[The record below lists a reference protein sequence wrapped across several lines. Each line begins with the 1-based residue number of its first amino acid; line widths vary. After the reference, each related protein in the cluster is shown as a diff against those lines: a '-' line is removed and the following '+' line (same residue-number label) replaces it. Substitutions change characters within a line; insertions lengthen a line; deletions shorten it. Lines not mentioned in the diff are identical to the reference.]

1 VNRRVFLDLI
11 GASGLAALFK
21 TSAKAATAETHARLL
36 ATGCPIADPFC
47 IRHEG
52 GWYLVGTQHARG
64 IANRRFSMFFSEDL
78 LKWKDLG
85 PVLIRPD
92 YEGSDKANYWA
103 PELVQRAAKYY
114 LYYTADS
121 FGDPE
126 RRFVRVAQSDRI
138 DGPYVDSGAKLTA
151 KPSIDGHPHFVEPEA
166 GYLFYCGN
174 EGNPDVGQLLV
185 DRFVSP
191 TRLENNPRRVF
202 PDEKVAWEEGPF
214 VIRRSGAFYLFSSM
228 GNWRDGSYHVRVA
241 RASTILGPWQR
252 LMQDGKP
259 YVLLR
264 STPRQSGPGHN
275 SMFEGPDGRWWI
287 CYHAWDE
294 KRTGRYPWA
303 APVEWDRRG
312 YPVVRQG
319 TTEADGNGAAA

>member
-1 VNRRVFLDLI
+1 MERPRPRPCPTGLRRERQGEL
-11 GASGLAALFK
+11 
-21 TSAKAATAETHARLL
+21 
-36 ATGCPIADPFC
+36 
-47 IRHEG
+47 
-52 GWYLVGTQHARG
+52 
-64 IANRRFSMFFSEDL
+64 
-78 LKWKDLG
+78 LG
-85 PVLIRPD
+85 PGTR
-92 YEGSDKANYWA
+92 
-103 PELVQRAAKYY
+103 
-114 LYYTADS
+114 TAQPS
-121 FGDPE
+121 ITSIT
-126 RRFVRVAQSDRI
+126 RRTRSAIPKDASCAVAQSDRI

-151 KPSIDGHPHFVEPEA
+151 KPSIDGHPNFVEPE
-166 GYLFYCGN
+166 GGCLFYCGN

-264 STPRQSGPGHN
+264 SAPRQSGRVTIQCSRARMAGGGSATMPGTK
-275 SMFEGPDGRWWI
+275 SVR
-287 CYHAWDE
+287 
-294 KRTGRYPWA
+294 A
-303 APVEWDRRG
+303 AIRG
-312 YPVVRQG
+312 LLR
-319 TTEADGNGAAA
+319 